1 MENLTINKTKYQT
14 KQNETLNDIKK
25 LLKLKGYQNDL
36 DIVIKEI
43 AEKKESLKSL
53 LDEDKIFTVRVIL
66 DQLNKLLL
74 KKDSL
79 QMRIS
84 IYYRKYV
91 NN

>member
-1 MENLTINKTKYQT
+1 MKNLTINKTKYQT

-43 AEKKESLKSL
+43 AEKKESLKSF

>member
-66 DQLNKLLL
+66 DQLNKLIL